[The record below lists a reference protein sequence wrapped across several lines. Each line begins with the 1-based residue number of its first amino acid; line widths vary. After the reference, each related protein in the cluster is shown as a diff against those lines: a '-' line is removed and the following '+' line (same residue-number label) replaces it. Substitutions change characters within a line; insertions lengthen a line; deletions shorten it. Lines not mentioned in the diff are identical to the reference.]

1 MPKQKIEPLL
11 ERKINCYKV
20 IQCLREKGT
29 LSKKELSFLCN
40 LSRPTIDSILSEFLE
55 KKLIYE
61 NGFKLS
67 SNKGRK
73 PILYRFNK
81 TAKYVVGVDFE
92 IPELNIVL
100 CNLNGDPL
108 AKESIDLPMKE
119 DKSEFIIE
127 FVGAKINGLIE
138 KAHIQLKNVIGI
150 GFGTPDFLK
159 NGTLTIFSRDLP
171 NWNKIPVRDILE
183 NKLKVPVTLD
193 NDVNLMMLAERTY
206 GGHKDK
212 NLIYVALRRGTKGE
226 IKVGSGILN
235 NGEVLW
241 GAHRNAGWL
250 GHIILNLQKVKCK
263 CGNVGCLEAILN
275 DCLSSSLPHNDKKR
289 FNNRSIRKISRK
301 KFEVVKDY
309 LIVAIFN
316 LIVLFDPEKVIINA
330 EILGDYEESFIEYCR
345 ERIKVDLCKKFERK
359 IVIEKARDRDFTC
372 AKGAALLVLQKVF
385 SSPDSL
391 FKMMAI

>member
-275 DCLSSSLPHNDKKR
+275 DYLSSSLPRNDKKR
-289 FNNRSIRKISRK
+289 SNNRSIRKISRK

-345 ERIKVDLCKKFERK
+345 EKIKVNLCKKFERE